1 MANLV
6 NYGGFD
12 FSSVS
17 EGVDPFVGVSD
28 EQVLV
33 GGKFKTLKRI
43 TVQGRI
49 IPTNFCT
56 NPQSV
61 SSKIK
66 NLLDA
71 LKNDF
76 QQINAGGLSAQFA
89 RCESIEVNQSNIFGA
104 ADYTAN
110 FISYPNE
117 LSDFNIRVLNP
128 TDNRQI
134 SENRDGTISITRQ
147 ISAQG
152 ISPNAIENARSFIN
166 SVQPDKNTVPPI
178 LLQIGNITNPGGGL
192 KPRRMI
198 ETINRI
204 DGTVSLD
211 IEFLYRSNAP
221 NNNIILNNSID
232 ISYDEKIGIYNV
244 SVQGSL
250 STGDVTEGAGS
261 NWNTIKAELKS
272 ALGRINL
279 FNLAFAR
286 LKDLTGALFLNQEPE
301 SFSITEDSLNSSL
314 NFNYTFV
321 SDPYDV
327 KSDISYEIN
336 YDRLKDITTVS
347 VNGNLTARGPQ
358 KDKKQKL
365 RDAYDKLNLFNLANN
380 FFEKNAESKSVKLN
394 SNAINSTV
402 TYNQYEDTIISLSFS
417 SEFSNQFEEAPG
429 LIKFEYTLSVTPSI
443 DVYYPIQFLNGD
455 NGVFDM
461 NFYKRGTIG
470 IDGSAIGKSALL
482 GDQIR
487 SLAENKLSEVIN
499 SLGASTRVRIED
511 NVSTPLK
518 SDNGFGYTFSIKE
531 NCETNKFI
539 T

>member
-1 MANLV
+1 MAGLV

-28 EQVLV
+28 DQVLV
-33 GGKFKTLKRI
+33 GGKFKTLKII

-49 IPTNFCT
+49 IPTNFCSDSQ
-56 NPQSV
+56 NV
-61 SSKIK
+61 SNKIK
-66 NLLDA
+66 TLLDA

-110 FISYPNE
+110 FISYPDE
-117 LSDFNIRVLNP
+117 LSDFDIRVLNP

-134 SENRDGTISITRQ
+134 TENHDGTISITRQ

-152 ISPNAIENARSFIN
+152 ISPNAIENARNFIN
-166 SVQPDKNTVPPI
+166 SVTPDKYTVPPI
-178 LLQIGNITNPGGGL
+178 LLQIGNVTIPGNSIR
-192 KPRRMI
+192 PRRMI

-221 NNNIILNNSID
+221 NNNIILTNSID
-232 ISYDEKIGIYNV
+232 ISYDEKSGIYNV
-244 SVQGSL
+244 NIQGNL
-250 STGDVTEGAGS
+250 STGDVSSNS
-261 NWNTIKAELKS
+261 NWDTIKTDLKS
-272 ALGRINL
+272 ALEKINL

-286 LKDLTGALFLNQEPE
+286 LKELTGASFLNKEPE
-301 SFSITEDSLNSSL
+301 SFSITEDSLNNSL

-336 YDRLKDITTVS
+336 YDRIKDITTVTVS
-347 VNGNLTARGPQ
+347 GNLTARGPQ

-365 RDAYDKLNLFNLANN
+365 KGAYDKLNLFNLANG
-380 FFEKNAESKSVKLN
+380 FFEKNAESKNAKLN
-394 SNAINSTV
+394 SNPVNSTV
-402 TYNQYEDTIISLSFS
+402 TYNQYEDTITSLSFS
-417 SEFSNQFEEAPG
+417 SQFSNQFEEVG
-429 LIKFEYTLSVTPSI
+429 QLIKFEYTLSVTPSI
-443 DVYYPIQFLNGD
+443 DVYYPIQFLNGG
-455 NGVFDM
+455 NGIFDM
-461 NFYKRGTIG
+461 NFFKRATIG
-470 IDGSAIGKSALL
+470 IDGTAIGKS
-482 GDQIR
+482 D
-487 SLAENKLSEVIN
+487 SLADTVRGLAQSKLSEIISDLGVTSRVI
-499 SLGASTRVRIED
+499 IED
-511 NVSTPLK
+511 NVSTPLY
-518 SDNGFGYTFSIKE
+518 SDNGYNYTFSIKE
-531 NCETNKFI
+531 NCETDIFS

>member
-43 TVQGRI
+43 TIQGRI
-49 IPTNFCT
+49 IPTNFCP
-56 NPQSV
+56 NSQNV

-110 FISYPNE
+110 FISYPDE
-117 LSDFNIRVLNP
+117 LSDFNIKVLNP

-152 ISPNAIENARSFIN
+152 IFPNAIENARSFIN
-166 SVQPDKNTVPPI
+166 NVEPNKNTVPPI
-178 LLQIGNITNPGGGL
+178 LLQIGNITNPGGSL

-250 STGDVTEGAGS
+250 STGDVNS
-261 NWNTIKAELKS
+261 DWNTIKTELKS

-286 LKDLTGALFLNQEPE
+286 LKDLTGATFLNQEPE

-327 KSDISYEIN
+327 KSDITYEIN
-336 YDRLKDITTVS
+336 YDRVKDITTVTVS
-347 VNGNLTARGPQ
+347 GNLTARGPQ

-380 FFEKNAESKSVKLN
+380 FFEKNAESKSMRLN
-394 SNAINSTV
+394 SNAVNSTV

-417 SEFSNQFEEAPG
+417 SEFSNQFEEISN
-429 LIKFEYTLSVTPSI
+429 LIRFEYTLSVTPSI
-443 DVYYPIQFLNGD
+443 DVYYPVQFLDGG

-470 IDGSAIGKSALL
+470 IDGSAIGKSASLR
-482 GDQIR
+482 DTIR
-487 SLAENKLSEVIN
+487 SLAVNKLSEAIN
-499 SLGASTRVRIED
+499 NLGALTRVRIED
-511 NVSTPLK
+511 NVSTPSI
-518 SDNGFGYTFSIKE
+518 SDNGFNYTFSIKE
-531 NCETNKFI
+531 NCETQKFI

>member
-56 NPQSV
+56 DPQSV
-61 SSKIK
+61 SNKIK
-66 NLLDA
+66 TLLDA

-76 QQINAGGLSAQFA
+76 QTINAGGITAQFA

-110 FISYPNE
+110 FISYPDQ

-152 ISPNAIENARSFIN
+152 ISPNAIQNARNFIN
-166 SVQPDKNTVPPI
+166 SVEPNKDAVPPI
-178 LLQIGNITNPGGGL
+178 LLQIGNINQDPGGGL

-221 NNNIILNNSID
+221 SNNIILNNSID
-232 ISYDEKIGIYNV
+232 ISYDEKTGIYSV
-244 SVQGSL
+244 SVQGNL
-250 STGDVTEGAGS
+250 STGDINS
-261 NWNTIKAELKS
+261 DWNAIKGDLKN

-286 LKDLTGALFLNQEPE
+286 LRDLTGATFLNKEPE
-301 SFSITEDSLNSSL
+301 SFSITEDSLNNSL

-336 YDRLKDITTVS
+336 YDRIKDITTVTVS
-347 VNGNLTARGPQ
+347 GNLTARGPQ

-365 RDAYDKLNLFNLANN
+365 RGAYDKLNLFGLANS
-380 FFEKNAESKSVKLN
+380 FFERNAESKSVKLN
-394 SNAINSTV
+394 SNPINSTV

-417 SEFSNQFEEAPG
+417 SEFSNQFEESSG
-429 LIKFEYTLSVTPSI
+429 LIKFEYTLSATPSI

-455 NGVFDM
+455 NGVFNM

-470 IDGSAIGKSALL
+470 IDGTAVGKSASL
-482 GDQIR
+482 GGQIR
-487 SLAENKLSEVIN
+487 SLAEKNLSEAIS
-499 SLGASTRVRIED
+499 SLRGSTRVRIED
-511 NVSTPLK
+511 NVSTPSE
-518 SDNGFGYTFSIKE
+518 SDNGFNYTFSIKE
-531 NCETNKFI
+531 NCETEIFN